1 MKLLLVVA
9 SGLVLTGCA
18 ASLQNPSKSFAEQKA
33 DRARCEA
40 QASGSK
46 VTECMI
52 AMGYSKPK
60 VEAFPFEG

>member
-9 SGLVLTGCA
+9 STLVLTGCA

-33 DRARCEA
+33 DRARCKA
-40 QASGSK
+40 QATAAK

-52 AMGYSKPK
+52 AMGYSKQK
-60 VEAFPFEG
+60 VEAFPFES